1 LSPPRKLSSQRLK
14 RSALTSLKLIIA
26 FGIVAMMAHSGKL
39 DFAKLN
45 IFLQDPFIAALAV
58 FHFAAAGII
67 LSGYRWWS
75 LLSKT
80 SLILSKF
87 RALLIH
93 WIGLLF
99 NCILPGALGGDI
111 IKGLYII
118 RENPET
124 SRTPILTSIL
134 LDRIIGMTGLFLIA
148 GIGCALQFNSLIKNP
163 SLHSVLLV
171 VVSLIAGTFSM
182 LSLVFMGDKALE
194 RLRQTFFIGSFLRIQ
209 IIKKILDTFRLYKS
223 HPLTIVKCLLLS
235 ILIQSIAITYIW
247 FIVQH
252 LNPNQQVPFSGFIAI
267 LPLAILFTALPLAPG
282 GIGVGHLA
290 FDRMFAM
297 IGISNGADVFNIYL
311 VGTIALNMSGIIPY
325 LLLKKPDFQLAREFE
340 LESNAEATTDSALKT
355 PTTKITET

>member
-1 LSPPRKLSSQRLK
+1 LPASITLSSQSIK
-14 RSALTSLKLIIA
+14 RGALTTLKLLIA

-58 FHFAAAGII
+58 FHFAAAAII

-80 SLILSKF
+80 ALIVSKF

-99 NCILPGALGGDI
+99 NSILPGALGGDI

-118 RENPET
+118 RENSATP
-124 SRTPILTSIL
+124 RAPILASIL

-148 GIGCALQFNSLIKNP
+148 GIGCALQFNILIKNP
-163 SLHSVLLV
+163 AIHSVLLV
-171 VVSLIAGTFSM
+171 VATLIAVTLSM
-182 LSLVFMGDKALE
+182 LSMVFMRDQALE
-194 RLRQTFFIGSFLRIQ
+194 RLRQTFIIGPILRIRV
-209 IIKKILDTFRLYKS
+209 IKKILDTFRLYKR
-223 HPLTIVKCLLLS
+223 HPLTIIKCLLLS

-252 LNPNQQVPFSGFIAI
+252 LNPNQNVPFSGFIAI
-267 LPLAILFTALPLAPG
+267 LPIAILFTALPLAPG

-311 VGTIALNMSGIIPY
+311 IGTIALNMTGMIPY

-340 LESNAEATTDSALKT
+340 LESNADTIPDPASVTATSNNK
-355 PTTKITET
+355 ET